1 MSAQELDV
9 LWTPTFGEFDRWKCF
24 MRSPYTLFVTNA
36 LVTII
41 IFFLL
46 LIGLLDIRLLQPQN
60 QPQRD
65 QRDGVPVAPPEMDSS
80 VLGPWFFHGMWYF
93 FLACIIREAI
103 QFCVELIQTESAI
116 EAVQEYLDLWNIAD
130 LASPLCYFIGY
141 RLHKSCLSDLSNDLS
156 PSDSSMC
163 SWKDRIG
170 GSFISAWGTFY
181 AGAVFF
187 SCVRVL
193 RVFYVTEIGVIINI
207 FLVNFRDMFKFAV
220 IYIVLI
226 CGLSAFFMGTAEYA
240 SLVPGV
246 CVNDTTSST
255 QGQLFT
261 ESESGVISC
270 DVSYAFVR
278 PIFQSFGEFA
288 LGEISNSASI
298 TLVVITFVILNLMLM
313 NLLIAM
319 MTSTYETKSARAT
332 ETLLLYK
339 YQLLVEHSRMVVALP
354 VPLNFP
360 VMLSEAVYFF
370 LQRKA
375 LKKLYPDCSTG
386 QRLDMFLSRNVRPS
400 KAIDNSDTSKDR
412 KVQARISAFLERAR
426 AVVINKAPA
435 KDSLDGKVDSMASD
449 IKHIQEVSEGIR
461 IQASTLHGKGGQS
474 GRSQKAQ
481 ERSREAA
488 QQRIARLREKGFEQG
503 KQALTVKKLIG
514 EDQWDDPHFF
524 SRKRPVLAYDGQD
537 HDEDDQDYLKQ
548 LEAENKALRATNSR
562 LITLLDQ
569 KSVETLSNFER
580 RTASDDPRTFDSGER
595 IALGRKKR
603 HCVREGRTKV
613 PQSRRKSQGSVPDRE
628 SLNLFLARLVTLT

>member
-1 MSAQELDV
+1 
-9 LWTPTFGEFDRWKCF
+9 
-24 MRSPYTLFVTNA
+24 MRSPYTLFVFNA
-36 LVTII
+36 LVTILI
-41 IFFLL
+41 TILL
-46 LIGLLDIRLLQPQN
+46 FIGFLDIRLLQPQ
-60 QPQRD
+60 RD
-65 QRDGVPVAPPEMDSS
+65 QRYVVPVAPPELDSS
-80 VLGPWFFHGMWYF
+80 VLGPWFFDGVWYF
-93 FLACIIREAI
+93 FTASIIREVI
-103 QFCVELIQTESAI
+103 QFCVQWIQTEDAI
-116 EAVQEYLDLWNIAD
+116 KALQEYLDLWNIAD
-130 LASPLCYFIGY
+130 LAGPLCYFIGY
-141 RLHKSCLSDLSNDLS
+141 QLHKSCLSDLSSGSL

-181 AGAVFF
+181 AGAIFF
-187 SCVRVL
+187 SCIRVL
-193 RVFYVTEIGVIINI
+193 RVFYVSTIGVIINI
-207 FLVNFRDMFKFAV
+207 FIDNFHDMFKFAV
-220 IYIVLI
+220 IYIVLM
-226 CGLSAFFMGTAEYA
+226 CGMSALFMGTAEYE

-255 QGQLFT
+255 PGNDTTSSTPGQLST

-298 TLVVITFVILNLMLM
+298 TLVVMTFVMLNLMLM

-332 ETLLLYK
+332 GALLLYK
-339 YQLLVEHSRMVVALP
+339 YSLLVEHSRIVVALP
-354 VPLNFP
+354 VPLNLPFL
-360 VMLSEAVYFF
+360 LSEGMKFI
-370 LQRKA
+370 LEWKA
-375 LKKLYPDCSTG
+375 LKKLYPDCTVW
-386 QRLDMFLSRNVRPS
+386 QRFDLFLTRNVPPS
-400 KAIDNSDTSKDR
+400 DIIDDNATSGER
-412 KVQARISAFLERAR
+412 KVQAKISAFMERAR
-426 AVVINKAPA
+426 AVVINKTPA

-449 IKHIQEVSEGIR
+449 IKHIQEVSESIR
-461 IQASTLHGKGGQS
+461 NQASTLHGKGGQS

-488 QQRIARLREKGFEQG
+488 QHRIARLREKGFEQG

-537 HDEDDQDYLKQ
+537 HDEDDQDYLKE

-569 KSVETLSNFER
+569 KSVEALSNFER
-580 RTASDDPRTFDSGER
+580 RTASDDPLTFDSGER

-603 HCVREGRTKV
+603 FREREDRTTV
-613 PQSRRKSQGSVPDRE
+613 LQTWRRSQGSVPDRE
-628 SLNLFLARLVTLT
+628 RLNLVLVRLVTLT

>member
-9 LWTPTFGEFDRWKCF
+9 LWTPTFGKIDRWNCF
-24 MRSPYTLFVTNA
+24 VRSPYTLFVTNA

-80 VLGPWFFHGMWYF
+80 MLGPWFFDGMWYF
-93 FLACIIREAI
+93 FVACIFREAI
-103 QFCVELIQTESAI
+103 QFVVELIQTESAI
-116 EAVQEYLDLWNIAD
+116 EALQEYLDVWNIAD

-288 LGEISNSASI
+288 LGEISNSVSI

-375 LKKLYPDCSTG
+375 LKKLYPDCSKW
-386 QRLDMFLSRNVRPS
+386 QRLDMCLSRNVRPS
-400 KAIDNSDTSKDR
+400 KAIDNSDTSEDR

-435 KDSLDGKVDSMASD
+435 KDSLDGKVDSMVSD

-503 KQALTVKKLIG
+503 KQALTVKKLVG
-514 EDQWDDPHFF
+514 ENQWDDPHFF

-580 RTASDDPRTFDSGER
+580 RTASDDPRPFDSGER

-628 SLNLFLARLVTLT
+628 RLNLFLARLVTLT

>member
-36 LVTII
+36 LVTMI

-46 LIGLLDIRLLQPQN
+46 FIGLLDIRLLQPQN
-60 QPQRD
+60 QPQGD

-80 VLGPWFFHGMWYF
+80 MLGPGFFDGMWYF
-93 FLACIIREAI
+93 FLACFFREAI

-116 EAVQEYLDLWNIAD
+116 EALQEYLDVWNIAD

-207 FLVNFRDMFKFAV
+207 FGVNFRDMFKFAV

-226 CGLSAFFMGTAEYA
+226 CGMSAFFMGTAEYA

-246 CVNDTTSST
+246 CVNDNTSST

-360 VMLSEAVYFF
+360 FMLSEAVYF
-370 LQRKA
+370 LWHREA
-375 LKKLYPDCSTG
+375 LRKLYPDCTDW
-386 QRLDMFLSRNVRPS
+386 QRLDMFLSRNVCPS
-400 KAIDNSDTSKDR
+400 KAIGDNDSEDR

-426 AVVINKAPA
+426 AVVVNKAPA
-435 KDSLDGKVDSMASD
+435 KDSLDGKVDSMVSD

-503 KQALTVKKLIG
+503 KQALTVKKLVG
-514 EDQWDDPHFF
+514 ENQWDDPHFF

-569 KSVETLSNFER
+569 KSVEALSNFER
-580 RTASDDPRTFDSGER
+580 RTASDDPRTFDSGKR
-595 IALGRKKR
+595 IALGRKRR
-603 HCVREGRTKV
+603 HCEREGRTKV
-613 PQSRRKSQGSVPDRE
+613 LQTRRKSQGSVPDRE
-628 SLNLFLARLVTLT
+628 RLNLVLARLVTLT